1 MMNVL
6 VLLAGPSAPFREA
19 GYSYPKSLIEIAG
32 LPAVER
38 VLSAYR
44 PLEALGARFIFVVRG
59 EENRRFHIGMVLRL
73 LMPEAVVVET
83 PGDTAGAACT
93 ALLAVAEINDDTP
106 LIIANGDQ
114 IIDHDLTEA
123 VTGFQ
128 DRGLDGGILV
138 FKAVHPRW
146 SYVKCG
152 DDGLVIEAAEKRPIS
167 DLATAGFYWFARG
180 LDFVRAA
187 ERMILKDAHVDNA
200 FFVCPAYNEMILEQK
215 RVGVHR
221 MEPGDYHSL
230 ATPALLQRYEERLL
244 SGRSGEGRA

>member
-1 MMNVL
+1 MINIL
-6 VLLAGPSAPFREA
+6 VLLAGSSAPFREA

-38 VLSAYR
+38 VLAAYR

-73 LMPEAVVVET
+73 LMPDAVVVET
-83 PGDTAGAACT
+83 PGETAGAACT
-93 ALLAVAEINDDTP
+93 ALLAVGAINDDTP

-114 IIDHDLTEA
+114 IIDHDLKGA
-123 VTGFQ
+123 VAHFQ

-146 SYVKCG
+146 SYVKCDG
-152 DDGLVIEAAEKRPIS
+152 DGLLIEAAEKRPIS

-180 LDFVRAA
+180 RDFVRAA

-200 FFVCPAYNEMILEQK
+200 FFICPAYNEMILEQK
-215 RVGVHR
+215 RVGVHHMAR
-221 MEPGDYHSL
+221 DGYHSL
-230 ATPALLQRYEERLL
+230 ATPALLQRYEEQVLNSRCV
-244 SGRSGEGRA
+244 EKQA